1 MIACANT
8 TKTGE
13 TYFQTIGNEMNQS
26 KVDEEET
33 SELLELA
40 KLINIFLT
48 INTVT
53 ATKKAVL
60 VRSGIFL
67 FARKPTVAC
76 STLTKKRSFVFSSFE
91 MLFLKRTPNKN
102 IALVYKIP

>member
-1 MIACANT
+1 VIACAST

-67 FARKPTVAC
+67 FAHKLSVPCSISTRNGALYFKVNQLTSTTKMHHLEC
-76 STLTKKRSFVFSSFE
+76 STRH
-91 MLFLKRTPNKN
+91 
-102 IALVYKIP
+102 

>member
-1 MIACANT
+1 VIACANT

-67 FARKPTVAC
+67 PASR
-76 STLTKKRSFVFSSFE
+76 L
-91 MLFLKRTPNKN
+91 L
-102 IALVYKIP
+102 LVRP